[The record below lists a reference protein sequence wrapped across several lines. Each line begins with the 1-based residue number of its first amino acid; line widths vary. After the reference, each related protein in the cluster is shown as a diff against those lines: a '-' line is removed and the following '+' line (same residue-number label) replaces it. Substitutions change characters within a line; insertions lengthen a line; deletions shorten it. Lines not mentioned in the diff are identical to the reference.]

1 MNIFP
6 VKQLVLG
13 ILGGLAGGAIG
24 FFACQWLVDQSLY
37 SVVLPGVLVGLG
49 FAFAAR
55 KKHIAFGII
64 SAIMGLVAGLVT
76 EWRVYSNEPSFFKLV
91 GELKDDS
98 IVTWLMLGVGTVLA
112 FSFGMGR
119 DHLTINEPVRPNTKS

>member
-1 MNIFP
+1 MNVFP

-13 ILGGLAGGAIG
+13 TLGGLAGGAIG
-24 FFACQWLVDQSLY
+24 FFACQLLADQGLY
-37 SVVLPGVLVGLG
+37 AAVLPGALVGLG

-64 SAIMGLVAGLVT
+64 SAILGLVAGLVT
-76 EWRVYSNEPSFFKLV
+76 QWRVYSNEPSFFKLV
-91 GELKDDS
+91 GELKDYS
-98 IVTWLMLGVGTVLA
+98 MVTWLVLGVGTVLA

-119 DHLTINEPVRPNTKS
+119 DHLTINEPVRPDKKS